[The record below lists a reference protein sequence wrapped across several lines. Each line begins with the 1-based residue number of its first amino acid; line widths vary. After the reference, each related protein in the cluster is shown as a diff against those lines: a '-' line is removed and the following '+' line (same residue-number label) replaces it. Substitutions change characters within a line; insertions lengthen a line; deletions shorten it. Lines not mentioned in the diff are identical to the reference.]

1 MSEWFIYFPPMSVKP
16 HIIGKE
22 IKSCEQF
29 LRFCYQ
35 TIGCS
40 SIETV
45 RFSSPTDVLIV
56 DEEGLL
62 KDDYQINM
70 VGSALTESLIVG
82 GMIIAQLGTRDG
94 EPDLVGYP
102 AMDEAA
108 AAAAAASTIAQL
120 RYDRLFRK
128 GGAENA

>member
-1 MSEWFIYFPPMSVKP
+1 MTEWFIYFPPMSVKP
-16 HIIGKE
+16 QIIGKE
-22 IKSCEQF
+22 IRSCTQF

-35 TIGCS
+35 TIGCR

-82 GMIIAQLGTRDG
+82 GMIIARLGTRDG
-94 EPDLVGYP
+94 EPDLVGYTE
-102 AMDEAA
+102 MDEAA
-108 AAAAAASTIAQL
+108 ASASAAQTIAKM
-120 RYDRLFRK
+120 RYNRLF
-128 GGAENA
+128 GGEVPK